1 MLTGNLKNYE
11 IRSKI
16 EKKSIFMK
24 FYLFIFISQLLAYM
38 NSYQLPHIISLIN
51 GLIGVLKNINLDS
64 NLKDLAVTLYKW
76 FLYFAS
82 SFVLMLI
89 FHLCIFFFNKQETT
103 VNQILLEMYQWMQH
117 QKLSIWM
124 SISTVKNSES

>member
-51 GLIGVLKNINLDS
+51 GLIGVLKNFNLES